1 MGAAQWHQWLR
12 YTRVDPP
19 STAELRED
27 VVRLAT
33 LRRNAAVADARW
45 AMGDAKL
52 AAGGGGASVV
62 GADPWKEADGKGEGF
77 QPGVWEPGR
86 TQGGKRD
93 GV

>member
-1 MGAAQWHQWLR
+1 M
-12 YTRVDPP
+12 DPP

-45 AMGDAKL
+45 AMGGAKL
-52 AAGGGGASVV
+52 AAGGGGVSVV
-62 GADPWKEADGKGEGF
+62 EGGDPWKEADGKGEGF
-77 QPGVWEPGR
+77 QPGVWAPGR
-86 TQGGKRD
+86 SQGGKRD